1 MEFINNAMDY
11 LQEINYASIALRIV
25 LAVVFGGLIGFERG
39 RHGSQAGMR
48 THILVCLGGMMTALV
63 GVYCSQVL
71 GFGNDPLRVA
81 AQVVSGIGFLGA
93 GMIIVKSDKMI
104 TGLTTAAIM
113 WTTAIIGISLG
124 IGFYSGA
131 FLAMLAC
138 LFTAAFL
145 TRIERKRKKTAR
157 IYIEVN
163 ELTSLGSITDEIKTL
178 LPEDCHIEIISPKS
192 GMSGHLGIY
201 VITTSLQDVEP
212 FRKEVESMSGIYFV
226 IFE

>member
-1 MEFINNAMDY
+1 MEFIKNMVDY
-11 LQEINYASIALRIV
+11 LQEINYASIILRIV
-25 LAVVFGGLIGFERG
+25 LAVLFGGLIGFERG

-48 THILVCLGGMMTALV
+48 THILVCLGGMLTALV
-63 GVYCSQVL
+63 GVYCNQVL
-71 GFGNDPLRVA
+71 GYANDPLRIA

-113 WTTAIIGISLG
+113 WTTAIIGISVG

-131 FLAMLAC
+131 FFAMLAC

-145 TRIERKRKKTAR
+145 TRVERKRKKTAR
-157 IYIEVN
+157 IYIEVSD
-163 ELTSLGSITDEIKTL
+163 LPSLGKITDDVKTL

-192 GMSGHLGIY
+192 AMAGHLGIY
-201 VITTSLQDVEP
+201 VITTSLKDIET
-212 FRKEVESMSGIYFV
+212 FRKSVESMAGIYFV